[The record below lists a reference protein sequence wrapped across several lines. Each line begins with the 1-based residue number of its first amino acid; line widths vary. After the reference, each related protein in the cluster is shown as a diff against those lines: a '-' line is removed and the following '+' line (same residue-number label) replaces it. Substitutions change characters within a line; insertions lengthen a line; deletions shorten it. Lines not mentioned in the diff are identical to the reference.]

1 MSDGGGMV
9 NVRHQGGANELSRCA
24 LPANWLRRHRI
35 PGLAL
40 DGLQCKAA
48 HAGRGYEITAWG
60 GWQDK
65 REMRLAV
72 YPLSSEKRYC
82 PDYFCFMSWAFI
94 VWTRRETFFP
104 GRNPGYHTQILDR
117 EALPPHIKLMPRYWP
132 GL

>member
-9 NVRHQGGANELSRCA
+9 NVRHGAVQMNYRGA
-24 LPANWLRRHRI
+24 LYLLTGLGDIVYH
-35 PGLAL
+35 GLAL

-48 HAGRGYEITAWG
+48 HAGRGYEITAR

-94 VWTRRETFFP
+94 VWTLAETFFTVETTATT
-104 GRNPGYHTQILDR
+104 H
-117 EALPPHIKLMPRYWP
+117 RY
-132 GL
+132 

>member
-1 MSDGGGMV
+1 MQAAGG
-9 NVRHQGGANELSRCA
+9 SR
-24 LPANWLRRHRI
+24 LRNHR
-35 PGLAL
+35 
-40 DGLQCKAA
+40 
-48 HAGRGYEITAWG
+48 RG

-94 VWTRRETFFP
+94 VWTLAETFFVET
-104 GRNPGYHTQILDR
+104 GYHTQILDR
-117 EALPPHIKLMPRYWP
+117 GSLIAYIKLMPRYWP